1 MELTTNWWPQ
11 AGEIEGDAA
20 FWKQWLTE
28 NEAMAKRPDANRPE
42 ILPTTTHYMILWD
55 ENCEAEPFSYPDYP
69 TINAMLWRAVA
80 NVFEAHDAVEHIWVR
95 IAEEPRILMDTNQF
109 DGTLEVGQI
118 EFRATLDN
126 QDVGP
131 ATIADRGDIVVHVN
145 IDELAEDD

>member
-1 MELTTNWWPQ
+1 MKLTTSWWPQ
-11 AGEIEGDAA
+11 AGEVEGDAA
-20 FWKQWLTE
+20 FWREWLAE

-42 ILPTTTHYMILWD
+42 ILPTTTHYTILWD
-55 ENCEAEPFSYPDYP
+55 KNYEAEPFSYPDYP

-80 NVFEAHDAVEHIWVR
+80 NILEAYDQVEYIRAR
-95 IAEEPRILMDTNQF
+95 IYEEPHISTDTELIEE
-109 DGTLEVGQI
+109 TYEAGQI

-131 ATIADRGDIVVHVN
+131 ATIADRGDIVVYVN